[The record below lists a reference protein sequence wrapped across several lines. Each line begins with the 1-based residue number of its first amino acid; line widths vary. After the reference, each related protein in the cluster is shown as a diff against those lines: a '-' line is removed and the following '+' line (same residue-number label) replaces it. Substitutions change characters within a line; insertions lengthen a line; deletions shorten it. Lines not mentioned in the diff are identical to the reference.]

1 MRTDEHRK
9 ILQQLWESEELA
21 MAIISFKCPNCGGE
35 LIFDPATQK
44 YKCEYCNSLFTQEE
58 LDAMKPMQGGEP
70 DAVAQEQAGGERAD
84 EPEAAAQERAAQAAA
99 GAAAGEKAET
109 GQTVGERESEP
120 EGEAVYYSCPS
131 CGAEIVTDATTAA
144 TFCYYCHNPVVLG
157 KRLEGSYLPNKI
169 IPFEIGREDAE
180 KKFLDF
186 VSKKKYVPKAFFNKK
201 QIESMTGV
209 YFPYWVYDV
218 ELEGKMQ
225 GDARSVR
232 MWTTGNT
239 QYTETKYYAV
249 EREGN
254 VSLRNLTEN
263 ALKKANVKLTSGVM
277 PYAYDKMKD
286 FHMGYLSGFLAE
298 RRDIEQN
305 AVQGKMQHTM
315 RESAEKLMR
324 DTISGYNSV
333 SVKNTFFA
341 PKKEIWSY
349 VLLPV
354 WTITYK
360 GRDGK
365 VYYYSMNGQNGN
377 ICGDLPVDRPRL
389 ALTSLLIALGILV
402 FGLLGGYFLW

>member
-1 MRTDEHRK
+1 MRVRTDEHRK

-44 YKCEYCNSLFTQEE
+44 YKCEYCNSLFAQEE
-58 LDAMKPMQGGEP
+58 LDAMKPMQGE
-70 DAVAQEQAGGERAD
+70 

-169 IPFEIGREDAE
+169 ISFEIGREDAE

>member
-1 MRTDEHRK
+1 
-9 ILQQLWESEELA
+9 
-21 MAIISFKCPNCGGE
+21 
-35 LIFDPATQK
+35 
-44 YKCEYCNSLFTQEE
+44 
-58 LDAMKPMQGGEP
+58 
-70 DAVAQEQAGGERAD
+70 
-84 EPEAAAQERAAQAAA
+84 
-99 GAAAGEKAET
+99 
-109 GQTVGERESEP
+109 
-120 EGEAVYYSCPS
+120 
-131 CGAEIVTDATTAA
+131 
-144 TFCYYCHNPVVLG
+144 
-157 KRLEGSYLPNKI
+157 
-169 IPFEIGREDAE
+169 
-180 KKFLDF
+180 
-186 VSKKKYVPKAFFNKK
+186 
-201 QIESMTGV
+201 MTGV

-324 DTISGYNSV
+324 DTISGYNSI

>member
-1 MRTDEHRK
+1 
-9 ILQQLWESEELA
+9 
-21 MAIISFKCPNCGGE
+21 
-35 LIFDPATQK
+35 
-44 YKCEYCNSLFTQEE
+44 
-58 LDAMKPMQGGEP
+58 
-70 DAVAQEQAGGERAD
+70 
-84 EPEAAAQERAAQAAA
+84 
-99 GAAAGEKAET
+99 
-109 GQTVGERESEP
+109 
-120 EGEAVYYSCPS
+120 
-131 CGAEIVTDATTAA
+131 
-144 TFCYYCHNPVVLG
+144 
-157 KRLEGSYLPNKI
+157 
-169 IPFEIGREDAE
+169 
-180 KKFLDF
+180 
-186 VSKKKYVPKAFFNKK
+186 
-201 QIESMTGV
+201 
-209 YFPYWVYDV
+209 
-218 ELEGKMQ
+218 MQ

-305 AVQGKMQHTM
+305 IVQGKMQHTM

-341 PKKEIWSY
+341 PKKETWSY

-389 ALTSLLIALGILV
+389 ALTSLLTGAWHSGIRTVRRVFLMVEKMKKSLLWCLVCLVCLVPCSGAALG
-402 FGLLGGYFLW
+402 GGGGRGAGCSGWLCVR

>member
-1 MRTDEHRK
+1 M
-9 ILQQLWESEELA
+9 
-21 MAIISFKCPNCGGE
+21 
-35 LIFDPATQK
+35 
-44 YKCEYCNSLFTQEE
+44 
-58 LDAMKPMQGGEP
+58 
-70 DAVAQEQAGGERAD
+70 
-84 EPEAAAQERAAQAAA
+84 
-99 GAAAGEKAET
+99 
-109 GQTVGERESEP
+109 
-120 EGEAVYYSCPS
+120 
-131 CGAEIVTDATTAA
+131 
-144 TFCYYCHNPVVLG
+144 
-157 KRLEGSYLPNKI
+157 
-169 IPFEIGREDAE
+169 
-180 KKFLDF
+180 
-186 VSKKKYVPKAFFNKK
+186 
-201 QIESMTGV
+201 
-209 YFPYWVYDV
+209 

-263 ALKKANVKLTSGVM
+263 ALKKADVKLTSGVM

-333 SVKNTFFA
+333 SVKNTFLHRRR
-341 PKKEIWSY
+341 KSGRMCCS
-349 VLLPV
+349 PV

-365 VYYYSMNGQNGN
+365 S
-377 ICGDLPVDRPRL
+377 I
-389 ALTSLLIALGILV
+389 LLFHERTEWKYLR
-402 FGLLGGYFLW
+402 

>member
-58 LDAMKPMQGGEP
+58 LDAMKPMLGE
-70 DAVAQEQAGGERAD
+70 

-109 GQTVGERESEP
+109 GQTVGEQERVP

-144 TFCYYCHNPVVLG
+144 TFCYYCHNPVVFG

-249 EREGN
+249 EREGD

-333 SVKNTFFA
+333 SVKNMFFA

-389 ALTSLLIALGILV
+389 ALTSILTALGILV

>member
-1 MRTDEHRK
+1 
-9 ILQQLWESEELA
+9 

-58 LDAMKPMQGGEP
+58 LDAMKPMQGEEP
-70 DAVAQEQAGGERAD
+70 DAVAQEQEGGERAD
-84 EPEAAAQERAAQAAA
+84 ETAAAE
-99 GAAAGEKAET
+99 
-109 GQTVGERESEP
+109 QTAGERESEP

-157 KRLEGSYLPNKI
+157 KRLEGTYLPNKI
-169 IPFEIGREDAE
+169 IPFEISREEAE

-186 VSKKKYVPKAFFNKK
+186 VGKKKYVPKAFFDKK

-249 EREGN
+249 EREGD
-254 VSLRNLTEN
+254 VTLRNLTEN

-324 DTISGYNSV
+324 DTINGYNSV

>member
-1 MRTDEHRK
+1 
-9 ILQQLWESEELA
+9 
-21 MAIISFKCPNCGGE
+21 
-35 LIFDPATQK
+35 
-44 YKCEYCNSLFTQEE
+44 
-58 LDAMKPMQGGEP
+58 
-70 DAVAQEQAGGERAD
+70 
-84 EPEAAAQERAAQAAA
+84 
-99 GAAAGEKAET
+99 
-109 GQTVGERESEP
+109 
-120 EGEAVYYSCPS
+120 
-131 CGAEIVTDATTAA
+131 
-144 TFCYYCHNPVVLG
+144 
-157 KRLEGSYLPNKI
+157 
-169 IPFEIGREDAE
+169 
-180 KKFLDF
+180 
-186 VSKKKYVPKAFFNKK
+186 
-201 QIESMTGV
+201 
-209 YFPYWVYDV
+209 
-218 ELEGKMQ
+218 MQ

-324 DTISGYNSV
+324 DTINGYNSV

-341 PKKEIWSY
+341 PKKETWSY

-389 ALTSLLIALGILV
+389 ALTSLLTALGILV

>member
-1 MRTDEHRK
+1 
-9 ILQQLWESEELA
+9 

-58 LDAMKPMQGGEP
+58 LDAMKPMQGE
-70 DAVAQEQAGGERAD
+70 
-84 EPEAAAQERAAQAAA
+84 EPEAAAQEQAANSAA

-109 GQTVGERESEP
+109 GQAAGEQEREP

-131 CGAEIVTDATTAA
+131 CGAEIVTYATTAA

-180 KKFLDF
+180 KRFLDF

-249 EREGN
+249 EREGD

-286 FHMGYLSGFLAE
+286 FQMGYLSGFLAE

-324 DTISGYNSV
+324 DTISGYSSV

-389 ALTSLLIALGILV
+389 ALTSILTALGILV

>member
-1 MRTDEHRK
+1 
-9 ILQQLWESEELA
+9 
-21 MAIISFKCPNCGGE
+21 MAAITYKCPNCDGG
-35 LIFDPATQK
+35 LVFDPSSQK
-44 YKCEYCNSLFTQEE
+44 YHCEYCLSDFTQEE
-58 LDAMKPMQGGEP
+58 LECLSQELVRRKAEHQEPGLQGQ
-70 DAVAQEQAGGERAD
+70 DSR
-84 EPEAAAQERAAQAAA
+84 EPERREPGSA
-99 GAAAGEKAET
+99 GAQPVLYT
-109 GQTVGERESEP
+109 
-120 EGEAVYYSCPS
+120 CPS
-131 CGAEIVTDATTAA
+131 CGAQIVTDETTAA

-157 KRLEGSYLPNKI
+157 KRLEGTYLPNKI
-169 IPFEIGREDAE
+169 IPFEISREEAE

-186 VSKKKYVPKAFFNKK
+186 VGKKKYVPKAFFDKK

-249 EREGN
+249 EREGD
-254 VSLRNLTEN
+254 VTLRNLTEN

-305 AVQGKMQHTM
+305 IVQGKMQHTM

-341 PKKEIWSY
+341 PKKETWSY

-389 ALTSLLIALGILV
+389 ALTSLLTALGILV

>member
-1 MRTDEHRK
+1 
-9 ILQQLWESEELA
+9 

-70 DAVAQEQAGGERAD
+70 DAVAQEQAGGER
-84 EPEAAAQERAAQAAA
+84 
-99 GAAAGEKAET
+99 
-109 GQTVGERESEP
+109 ESEP

-157 KRLEGSYLPNKI
+157 KRLEGTYLPNKI
-169 IPFEIGREDAE
+169 IPFEISREEAE

-186 VSKKKYVPKAFFNKK
+186 VGKKKYVPKAFFDKK

>member
-1 MRTDEHRK
+1 M
-9 ILQQLWESEELA
+9 S
-21 MAIISFKCPNCGGE
+21 SFSLRLNSHIRLDLLNQRLCFGQNSVK
-35 LIFDPATQK
+35 LIVRRFQ
-44 YKCEYCNSLFTQEE
+44 NHLLTQEV
-58 LDAMKPMQGGEP
+58 DGY
-70 DAVAQEQAGGERAD
+70 AGHTINLLHG
-84 EPEAAAQERAAQAAA
+84 
-99 GAAAGEKAET
+99 
-109 GQTVGERESEP
+109 V
-120 EGEAVYYSCPS
+120 
-131 CGAEIVTDATTAA
+131 
-144 TFCYYCHNPVVLG
+144 
-157 KRLEGSYLPNKI
+157 
-169 IPFEIGREDAE
+169 
-180 KKFLDF
+180 LDF

-389 ALTSLLIALGILV
+389 ALTSILTTLGILV

>member
-58 LDAMKPMQGGEP
+58 LDAMKPMQGE
-70 DAVAQEQAGGERAD
+70 
-84 EPEAAAQERAAQAAA
+84 EPEAAAQEQAANSAA

-109 GQTVGERESEP
+109 GQTVGEQEREP

-169 IPFEIGREDAE
+169 IPFEVSREDAE
-180 KKFLDF
+180 KRFLDF

-249 EREGN
+249 EREGD

-389 ALTSLLIALGILV
+389 ALTSILIALGILV

>member
-1 MRTDEHRK
+1 MG
-9 ILQQLWESEELA
+9 SE
-21 MAIISFKCPNCGGE
+21 MCIR
-35 LIFDPATQK
+35 D
-44 YKCEYCNSLFTQEE
+44 
-58 LDAMKPMQGGEP
+58 
-70 DAVAQEQAGGERAD
+70 R
-84 EPEAAAQERAAQAAA
+84 
-99 GAAAGEKAET
+99 
-109 GQTVGERESEP
+109 
-120 EGEAVYYSCPS
+120 
-131 CGAEIVTDATTAA
+131 
-144 TFCYYCHNPVVLG
+144 
-157 KRLEGSYLPNKI
+157 
-169 IPFEIGREDAE
+169 
-180 KKFLDF
+180 
-186 VSKKKYVPKAFFNKK
+186 
-201 QIESMTGV
+201 
-209 YFPYWVYDV
+209 
-218 ELEGKMQ
+218 
-225 GDARSVR
+225 
-232 MWTTGNT
+232 
-239 QYTETKYYAV
+239 
-249 EREGN
+249 
-254 VSLRNLTEN
+254 
-263 ALKKANVKLTSGVM
+263 
-277 PYAYDKMKD
+277 
-286 FHMGYLSGFLAE
+286 

>member
-58 LDAMKPMQGGEP
+58 LDAMKPMQGE
-70 DAVAQEQAGGERAD
+70 
-84 EPEAAAQERAAQAAA
+84 EPEAAAQEQAANSAA

-109 GQTVGERESEP
+109 GQTVGEQEREP

-169 IPFEIGREDAE
+169 IPFEVSREDAE
-180 KKFLDF
+180 KRFLDF

-249 EREGN
+249 EREGD
-254 VSLRNLTEN
+254 VSLRYLTEN

-324 DTISGYNSV
+324 DTINGYSSV

-389 ALTSLLIALGILV
+389 ALTSILTALGILV